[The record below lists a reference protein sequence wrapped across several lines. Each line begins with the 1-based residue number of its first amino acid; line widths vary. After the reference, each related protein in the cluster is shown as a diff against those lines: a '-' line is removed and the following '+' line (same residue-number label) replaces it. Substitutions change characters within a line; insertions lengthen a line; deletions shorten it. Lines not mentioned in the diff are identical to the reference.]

1 MGNWGDPASWS
12 TTIAE
17 LQYALPVYYRKKILE
32 LINTPSGL
40 WDKLDMEAFPQR
52 SGTTATFSK
61 YGKMDYTVSATLT
74 EGTNP
79 APTDLVT
86 GNVTAAIVEKG
97 GVVAVPDLARLS
109 IVDGTKKVSEVV
121 AAWAKEAM
129 EYYVATTL
137 TPYLKQVRDDGD
149 VTYQKNSASTS
160 AGVAGGTTIVDTAL
174 TEADDFW
181 NGALVTITD
190 PTVGI
195 YGESQY
201 VTDFVASTDT
211 LTVDAFSQQV
221 ASGVSYHISIP
232 TGLVAGDEMSLA
244 GVRRCQKEL
253 RAGGGYGPRFELP
266 GGGYNMILDTDQ
278 EDSIGNDSNFTNLY
292 IYKEKETG
300 IRTWPES
307 GRIAM
312 CRPEV
317 TGIPYRTAVT
327 GAGTYSATGV
337 VRVAA
342 IFGQQAM
349 KKMPLG
355 INDIQIIAKGESSG
369 GVANPLNRYSTTGW
383 KARIAAA
390 KMDMNVGIGYHTYEV

>member
-1 MGNWGDPASWS
+1 MGWGDPASWS
-12 TTIAE
+12 TTTSE

-40 WDKLDMEAFPQR
+40 WDKLDIEAFPQR

-61 YGKMDYTVSATLT
+61 YGKMDYTASVTLT
-74 EGTNP
+74 QGANP
-79 APTDLVT
+79 DPTDLVT

-97 GVVAVPDLARLS
+97 GVVAIPDLARLS

-137 TPYLKQVRDDGD
+137 TPYLKQVRDDAD
-149 VTYQKNSASTS
+149 ATYQKNSASTS
-160 AGVAGGTTIVDTAL
+160 AGAAGGTTIVDTAL

-190 PTVGI
+190 PKVGI

-201 VTDFVASTDT
+201 VTDFVAATDT

-221 ASGVSYHISIP
+221 ASGVSYHICIP
-232 TGLVAGDEMSLA
+232 TALAAGDEMSLA
-244 GVRRCQKEL
+244 GIRKCQKEL
-253 RAGGGYGPRFELP
+253 RAGGGYGPRFELA

-337 VRVAA
+337 IRVAA
-342 IFGQQAM
+342 IFGKQAM

-355 INDIQIIAKGESSG
+355 INDIDIIAKGESSG
-369 GVANPLNRYSTTGW
+369 GVANPLNRYSTAGW

-390 KMDMNVGIGYHTYEV
+390 KMDMNVGVGYHTYEA

>member
-1 MGNWGDPASWS
+1 
-12 TTIAE
+12 
-17 LQYALPVYYRKKILE
+17 
-32 LINTPSGL
+32 
-40 WDKLDMEAFPQR
+40 
-52 SGTTATFSK
+52 
-61 YGKMDYTVSATLT
+61 
-74 EGTNP
+74 
-79 APTDLVT
+79 
-86 GNVTAAIVEKG
+86 
-97 GVVAVPDLARLS
+97 
-109 IVDGTKKVSEVV
+109 VSEVV

-149 VTYQKNSASTS
+149 VTYQKNSVSTS
-160 AGVAGGTTIVDTAL
+160 SGSTTTIVDTAL

-201 VTDFVASTDT
+201 VTDFVASSDT
-211 LTVDAFSQQV
+211 LTVDAFSQTV
-221 ASGVSYHISIP
+221 ASGVKYHISIP

-244 GVRRCQKEL
+244 GVRKCQKEL
-253 RAGGGYGPRFELP
+253 RAGGGYGPRFELM

-342 IFGQQAM
+342 IFGQQCM

-355 INDIQIIAKGESSG
+355 INDIEIIAKGESSG
-369 GVANPLNRYSTTGW
+369 GVANPLNRYSTSGW

>member
-1 MGNWGDPASWS
+1 MGWGDPASWS

-40 WDKLDMEAFPQR
+40 WDKLDIEAFPQR

-61 YGKMDYTVSATLT
+61 YGKVDYTTSTTLT
-74 EGTNP
+74 EGANP
-79 APTDLVT
+79 DPVDLVT

-97 GVVAVPDLARLS
+97 GVVAIPDLARLS
-109 IVDGTKKVSEVV
+109 IVDGTMKVAEVV

-149 VTYQKNSASTS
+149 ATYQKNTVSTS
-160 AGVAGGTTIVDTAL
+160 AGSTTTIVDTAL

-190 PTVGI
+190 PKVGT

-201 VTDFVASTDT
+201 VTDFVASSDT
-211 LTVDAFSQQV
+211 LTVDAFSQTIGDATQ
-221 ASGVSYHISIP
+221 YHIHKP
-232 TGLVAGDEMSLA
+232 TALAAGDEMSLA
-244 GVRRCQKEL
+244 GVRKCQKEL
-253 RAGGGYGPRFELP
+253 RAGGGYGPRFELA
-266 GGGYNMILDTDQ
+266 GGGYNMILHTDQ
-278 EDSIGNDSNFTNLY
+278 EDSNGNDSNFTDLY

-337 VRVAA
+337 IRVAA
-342 IFGQQAM
+342 IFGKQAM

-355 INDIQIIAKGESSG
+355 INDIEIIAKGESSG
-369 GVANPLNRYSTTGW
+369 GVANPLNRYSTSGW

>member
-1 MGNWGDPASWS
+1 MGWGDPASWS

-32 LINTPSGL
+32 LINTPAGL
-40 WDKLDMEAFPQR
+40 WDKLEIEAFPQR

-61 YGKMDYTVSATLT
+61 YGKVDYTDSVTLT
-74 EGTNP
+74 QGANP
-79 APTDLVT
+79 DPIDLVT

-97 GVVAVPDLARLS
+97 GVVAIPDLARLS

-149 VTYQKNSASTS
+149 VTYQKNSVSTS
-160 AGVAGGTTIVDTAL
+160 SGSTTTIVDTAL

-201 VTDFVASTDT
+201 VTDFVASSDT
-211 LTVDAFSQQV
+211 LTVDAFSQTV
-221 ASGVSYHISIP
+221 ASGVKYHISIP

-244 GVRRCQKEL
+244 GVRKCQKEL
-253 RAGGGYGPRFELP
+253 RAGGGYGPRFELM

-342 IFGQQAM
+342 IFGQQCM

-355 INDIQIIAKGESSG
+355 INDIEIIAKGESSG
-369 GVANPLNRYSTTGW
+369 GVANPLNRYSTSGW

>member
-1 MGNWGDPASWS
+1 MGWGDPASWS

-32 LINTPSGL
+32 LINTPAGL
-40 WDKLDMEAFPQR
+40 WDKLDIEAFPQR

-61 YGKMDYTVSATLT
+61 YGKIDYTDAVALT
-74 EGTNP
+74 QGANP
-79 APTDLVT
+79 DPVDLVT

-97 GVVAVPDLARLS
+97 GVVAIPDLARLS
-109 IVDGTKKVSEVV
+109 IVDGTMKVAEVV

-137 TPYLKQVRDDGD
+137 TPFLKQVRDDGD
-149 VTYQKNSASTS
+149 VTYQKNSVSTS
-160 AGVAGGTTIVDTAL
+160 AGSTTTIVDTAL

-190 PTVGI
+190 PTVGT

-201 VTDFVASTDT
+201 VTDFVASSDT
-211 LTVDAFSQQV
+211 LTVDAFSQTI
-221 ASGVSYHISIP
+221 GDETKYHISIP

-244 GVRRCQKEL
+244 GVRKCQKEL
-253 RAGGGYGPRFELP
+253 RAGGGYGPRFELA

-342 IFGQQAM
+342 IFGKQAM

-355 INDIQIIAKGESSG
+355 INDIEIIAKGESSG
-369 GVANPLNRYSTTGW
+369 GVANPLNRYSTSGW